1 MIFGDEQ
8 ELPCHSAGQLLFWQ
22 KCVHEKLRFTLV
34 NLETNLEKYG
44 AFLYNNVCTHT
55 DLPERMKPMADTHI
69 KYNDHSINSAFKNH
83 YIVPDYQRE
92 YVWKDEQ
99 VEQLLAD
106 LLDAYNT
113 DSQKAYFLGTIV
125 TYDSGSQF
133 ELIDGQ
139 QRLTTFF
146 ILLCAIKKIYMDHGE
161 QTSVIENL
169 IYSPTM
175 NSEGD
180 VINLYHLQLQYED
193 AGNCLELIEKGQ
205 ERPNYITQSGERLF
219 DAFKTIQDFLQGQ
232 FPQIAD
238 LKKFVVF
245 LLNKTS
251 FIRIETYDIS
261 DALKIFET
269 INQRGKG
276 LDPMDLLKNMVFRQV
291 DRSKFKELNMNWK
304 SITRSLEK
312 IDEKPL
318 RFLRYFIRANYD
330 TSSEKD
336 GILREDQIYT
346 WLSNNN
352 AQCHYQ
358 EAPFQFV
365 QKMAQNVELYVK
377 CRMPDDASEGN
388 VHLKNIPLLAGKS
401 YKLHLMLLLAAS
413 NMNSEAF
420 AKFKSILESVVYY
433 TVIDKIATNITER
446 TFALWCR
453 DVRNIITVEDLDCF
467 VKNTIIPTVNDWKL
481 DNKSNFLR
489 LGLNSMQQYRIKFI
503 LGKITAYVDALKL
516 GKTTVE
522 DLTTYTETAVEIEH
536 IMPQTCTDKELYGM
550 DEEEFSVYINRL
562 GNLTLLEN
570 TINRSIQNDV
580 YTNKATYY
588 KQSKFYITSSIS
600 ELVNLGQDTAINR
613 TNSLLSSWS
622 DWNKQAIEERQEM
635 FYRLSEMIW
644 ELR

>member
-1 MIFGDEQ
+1 
-8 ELPCHSAGQLLFWQ
+8 
-22 KCVHEKLRFTLV
+22 
-34 NLETNLEKYG
+34 
-44 AFLYNNVCTHT
+44 
-55 DLPERMKPMADTHI
+55 MADTYI
-69 KYNDHSINSAFKNH
+69 KYNDHSISSAFKDH

-92 YVWKDEQ
+92 YVWNDEQ
-99 VEQLLAD
+99 VEQLLFD
-106 LLDAYNT
+106 LIDAYNT
-113 DSQKAYFLGTIV
+113 DYKKAYFLGTIV

-146 ILLCAIKKIYMDHGE
+146 ILLCAIKKIYMNYGE

-175 NSEGD
+175 NNDGD

-193 AGNCLELIEKGQ
+193 AGNCLDLIEKGK
-205 ERPNYITQSGERLF
+205 ERPNYLTHSGERLF
-219 DAFKTIQDFLQGQ
+219 EAFKTIQDFLNER
-232 FPQIAD
+232 FPDIAG

-251 FIRIETYDIS
+251 FIRIETYDIA

-304 SITRSLEK
+304 SITRSLER

-318 RFLRYFIRANYD
+318 RFLRYFIMANYD
-330 TSSEKD
+330 TSGEKD

-352 AQCHYQ
+352 AQCHYE

-365 QKMAQNVELYVK
+365 QKMSQNVELYVK
-377 CRMPDDASEGN
+377 CRIPDDSTEGN

-401 YKLHLMLLLAAS
+401 YKLHLMLMLAAS
-413 NMNSEAF
+413 NMNGDAL
-420 AKFKSILESVVYY
+420 AKFKAVLESVVYY
-433 TVIDKIATNITER
+433 TVIDKIATNVTER
-446 TFALWCR
+446 TFALWCKE
-453 DVRNIITVEDLDCF
+453 VRNIVTIEDLDCF
-467 VKNTIIPTVNDWKL
+467 VNHTIIPIVNDWKL
-481 DNKSNFLR
+481 NNKSNFLR

-503 LGKITAYVDALKL
+503 LGKITAYVDALRL
-516 GKTTVE
+516 GKTTVT
-522 DLTTYTETAVEIEH
+522 DLTTYTQTAVEIEH
-536 IMPQTCTDKELYGM
+536 IMPQTCDDKAMYEVN
-550 DEEEFSVYINRL
+550 EEEFDVYLHRL

-570 TINRSIQNDV
+570 SINKSIHNNI
-580 YTNKATYY
+580 YANKSIAY
-588 KQSKFYITSSIS
+588 KQSKFYITSSLS
-600 ELVNLGQDTAINR
+600 ELVNQGQDTAINR
-613 TNSLLSSWS
+613 TNLLLSAWP

-635 FYRLSEMIW
+635 LYRLSEMIW
-644 ELR
+644 KI